1 MSVDGGMMSGTDDTI
16 EDVDALRQAL
26 NEARSEVE
34 AVRQEMTDVVTRRET
49 LQRSHE
55 EALTRMREES
65 NREVI
70 VSALRAEAIRNGAHN
85 PDDVVRLIDLKGIE
99 RGEDGSV
106 VGVSEALQQARQERA
121 YLFGEVL
128 RPGYSSGTTVGQA
141 APRPGGVE
149 PFNARAVS
157 EADYETRKWQ
167 FLAQK

>member
-16 EDVDALRQAL
+16 EDVEALRRAL

-34 AVRQEMTDVVTRRET
+34 AVRQEMTDVVTRQET

-55 EALTRMREES
+55 EALARVREDS
-65 NREVI
+65 DREVI

-85 PDDVVRLIDLKGIE
+85 PDDVVRLIDLKGID

-106 VGVSEALQQARQERA
+106 VGVVEALQQARQERA
-121 YLFGEVL
+121 YLFGEAL

-141 APRPGGVE
+141 APRPG
-149 PFNARAVS
+149 S
-157 EADYETRKWQ
+157 ENTFTEKTHEH
-167 FLAQK
+167 

>member
-16 EDVDALRQAL
+16 EDVEALRRAL

-34 AVRQEMTDVVTRRET
+34 AVRQEMTDVVTRQET

-55 EALTRMREES
+55 EALARVREDS
-65 NREVI
+65 DREVI

-85 PDDVVRLIDLKGIE
+85 PDDVVRLIDLKGID

-106 VGVSEALQQARQERA
+106 VGVVEALQQARQERA
-121 YLFGEVL
+121 YLFGEAL

-141 APRPGGVE
+141 APRPGGIE
-149 PFNARAVS
+149 PFNARAAS

-167 FLAQK
+167 FLAQG

>member
-16 EDVDALRQAL
+16 EDVEALRRAL

-34 AVRQEMTDVVTRRET
+34 AVRQEMTDVVTRQET

-55 EALTRMREES
+55 EALARVRQDS
-65 NREVI
+65 DREVI
-70 VSALRAEAIRNGAHN
+70 VAALRAEAIRNGAHN
-85 PDDVVRLIDLKGIE
+85 PDDVVRLIDLKGID

-106 VGVSEALQQARQERA
+106 VGVVEALQQARQERA
-121 YLFGEVL
+121 YLFGEAL

-141 APRPGGVE
+141 APRPGGIE
-149 PFNARAVS
+149 PFNARAAS

-167 FLAQK
+167 FLAQG

>member
-1 MSVDGGMMSGTDDTI
+1 MMSGTDDTI
-16 EDVDALRQAL
+16 EDVEALRRAL

-34 AVRQEMTDVVTRRET
+34 AVRQEMTDVVTRQET

-55 EALTRMREES
+55 EALARVREDS
-65 NREVI
+65 DREVI

-85 PDDVVRLIDLKGIE
+85 PDDVVRLIDLKGID

-106 VGVSEALQQARQERA
+106 VGVLEALQQARQERA
-121 YLFGEVL
+121 YLFGEAL

-141 APRPGGVE
+141 APRPGGIE
-149 PFNARAVS
+149 PFNARAAS

-167 FLAQK
+167 FLAQG

>member
-1 MSVDGGMMSGTDDTI
+1 MSGTDDTI
-16 EDVDALRQAL
+16 EDVEALRRAL

-34 AVRQEMTDVVTRRET
+34 AVRQEMTDVVTRQET

-55 EALTRMREES
+55 EALARVREDS
-65 NREVI
+65 DREVI

-85 PDDVVRLIDLKGIE
+85 PDDVVRLIDLKGID

-106 VGVSEALQQARQERA
+106 VGVVEALQQARQERA
-121 YLFGEVL
+121 YLFGEAL

-141 APRPGGVE
+141 APRPGGIE
-149 PFNARAVS
+149 PFNARAAS

-167 FLAQK
+167 FLAQG

>member
-16 EDVDALRQAL
+16 EDVEALRRAL

-34 AVRQEMTDVVTRRET
+34 AVRQEMTDVVTRQET

-55 EALTRMREES
+55 EALARVREDS
-65 NREVI
+65 DREVI

-85 PDDVVRLIDLKGIE
+85 PDDVVRLIDLKGID

-106 VGVSEALQQARQERA
+106 VGVLEALQQARQERA
-121 YLFGEVL
+121 YLFGEAL

-141 APRPGGVE
+141 APRPGGIE
-149 PFNARAVS
+149 PFNARAAS

-167 FLAQK
+167 FLAQG